1 MSTHTKWESHKW
13 ERAKNDPTTN
23 KRATKSKAHDEDDV
37 LSDSSYDSNLDASS
51 DDDSDPEFDP
61 DCENV
66 DEDDVNDVP
75 VFSYDQDAS
84 FPLPQHP

>member
-1 MSTHTKWESHKW
+1 
-13 ERAKNDPTTN
+13 
-23 KRATKSKAHDEDDV
+23 
-37 LSDSSYDSNLDASS
+37 LDASS